1 MINLVPLSELT
12 GVRTMTPI
20 SVTCPICQNE
30 FSNETMK
37 AAHLDRMHP
46 NWAMTMMFAY
56 LRQIPRENG

>member
-12 GVRTMTPI
+12 GVQMAVPI
-20 SVTCPICQNE
+20 AYACPICHNE
-30 FSNETMK
+30 FPSEAMK
-37 AAHLDRMHP
+37 AEHLEHVHP